1 MKQHATHNQRHT
13 ANALKKKA
21 CYGCSSMC
29 VIERGRK
36 IRIEEY
42 WCDRLHG
49 VVEPPEE
56 CPHRRGETR

>member
-1 MKQHATHNQRHT
+1 MKQYATHKQRHT
-13 ANALKKKA
+13 AHALFGKA
-21 CYGCSSMC
+21 CDGCASMC

-49 VVEPPEE
+49 VVEPPKE
-56 CPHRRGETR
+56 CPHRRGEMK

>member
-1 MKQHATHNQRHT
+1 MKQHATHRPRHT
-13 ANALKKKA
+13 AKALMGTA
-21 CYGCSSMC
+21 CDGCLSMC

-36 IRIEEY
+36 ILIEEY

-56 CPHRRGETR
+56 CKYRRGETK

>member
-1 MKQHATHNQRHT
+1 MKQHATHKQRHT

-21 CYGCSSMC
+21 CNGCSSMC

-42 WCDRLHG
+42 WCDRYHS
-49 VVEPPEE
+49 VIEPPKTCEK
-56 CPHRRGETR
+56 RREAS